1 MITSVIGRMFLQA
14 YNKRNNKSYD
24 AKQFFIDI
32 FYPLFFNSNK
42 YLYWVQNSPFVQMKK
57 KQKVDNLTE
66 EERKEK
72 LNDLIAKIKNG
83 AKDASVAIG
92 YPASDEKKFATTS
105 GQVTN
110 MHIPV
115 SEEDVYCSWFGS
127 ALGVGV
133 QGGVAIYF
141 YNADILLDVFEGWKL
156 YREAL
161 DSYDKYPPNKI
172 MTWNGQW
179 LAHRYDDKDFD
190 ASDLMAGFSP
200 FTVKNQE
207 VEIQT
212 VSWTKILIC
221 ISRCYK
227 DAKLMGYVC
236 GFGQKNTTVGFIPF
250 DLSQISR
257 PVELY
262 KKLFG
267 IDSAKHAEP
276 LWGTATGF
284 VEACQNGVI
293 GLGAMEPKGLRK
305 YIEGKMPKISDKKE
319 QVINFNVNIIWLMA
333 MLNNQDLWDKAREFA
348 AELYKYSSIT
358 DRGKTVNSNK
368 VNAVLESCNKFRF
381 MKSITP
387 IISDAVNV
395 EKMVETSS
403 IINSMPSENV
413 PYFLALIKFHYATLN
428 NPKKK

>member
-1 MITSVIGRMFLQA
+1 MFLQA

-72 LNDLIAKIKNG
+72 LYNLITKIENG

-92 YPASDEKKFATTS
+92 YPASEEKEFATTS

-110 MHIPV
+110 IHIPV
-115 SEEDVYCSWFGS
+115 SEEDVYCSWFGA

-141 YNADILLDVFEGWKL
+141 YNAYILLDVFEGWKL

-179 LAHRYDDKDFD
+179 LGHRYDDKDFD
-190 ASDLMAGFSP
+190 ASDMMAGFTP

-207 VEIQT
+207 VEIKP
-212 VSWTKILIC
+212 VSWTKILIG
-221 ISRCYK
+221 ISRNYK
-227 DAKLMGYVC
+227 NARVMGYVC
-236 GFGQKNTTVGFIPF
+236 GFGQMNTTLGFIPF

-257 PVELY
+257 PIELY
-262 KKLFG
+262 KKMFG
-267 IDSAKHAEP
+267 MDSAKSAEP
-276 LWGTATGF
+276 LWGTGMGF
-284 VEACQNGVI
+284 REACQNGAI
-293 GLGAMEPKGLRK
+293 GLDAMQPKGLRE
-305 YIEGKMPKISDKKE
+305 YIYKGKIPKISDKNE
-319 QVINFNVNIIWLMA
+319 QIINFNVNVIWLMA
-333 MLNNQDLWDKAREFA
+333 MLNNQDLWDKAHEFA
-348 AELYKYSSIT
+348 SELYKYASVP

-368 VNAVLESCNKFRF
+368 VKAVLESCNKISF
-381 MKSITP
+381 MNNMIH
-387 IISDAVNV
+387 IIEDAENM
-395 EKMVETSS
+395 EKMDETVKE
-403 IINSMPSENV
+403 IHSMPSDNV
-413 PYFLALIKFHYATLN
+413 PYFLTLIKFHYAKLN
-428 NPKKK
+428 NPKKR